1 MITIVPRRV
10 SFSFVQLIEVYHP
23 VLATSREPHIIMEP
37 VNTHDFALMSME
49 LEALGVDTRVKVVDI
64 DVLLRNHASEQMST
78 VCELDL
84 VATFEH
90 YGSERNDLV
99 TEHIAPY
106 HLVL

>member
-1 MITIVPRRV
+1 
-10 SFSFVQLIEVYHP
+10 
-23 VLATSREPHIIMEP
+23 MEP

-49 LEALGVDTRVKVVDI
+49 LETFSIHTCVKVVDV
-64 DVLLRNHASEQMST
+64 DVLLRNYASEQMST
-78 VCELDL
+78 VCKLNL